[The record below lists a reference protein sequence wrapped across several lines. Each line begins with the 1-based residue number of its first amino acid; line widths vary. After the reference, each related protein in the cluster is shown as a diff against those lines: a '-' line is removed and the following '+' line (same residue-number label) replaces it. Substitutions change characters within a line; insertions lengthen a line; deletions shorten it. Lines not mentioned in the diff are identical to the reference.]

1 MSKAADMAKVSAKG
15 GFHLLWGL
23 VVSTVISSIG
33 TILIAL
39 FLGEDNMGLYSIAV
53 AAPNLIAIFRDWGIT
68 TAMVKYSA
76 QYNSEN
82 NIAKIRSIFVSG
94 LAFEIIFG
102 LILAILSIS
111 ISGFLA
117 TLFQR
122 PAIAP
127 LIQITSIF
135 ILTGALVNTATA
147 AFTGMERMHL
157 NSIMLIIQAIVKTAL
172 IIGLVVLGFGTL
184 GAVVG
189 FTVAVAIAG
198 ISGLLLMFTMY
209 RSLPHPSEG
218 KLDFMQTITGM
229 LKYGLPIS
237 IGAILIGFL
246 TQFYG
251 YIMAIFVTDNSLIG
265 NYSVATNFVVLI
277 TFFATPVT
285 TMLLP
290 AFSKLDYR
298 KDQPILQ
305 SVFQYSIKYAALI
318 VVPVTAL
325 VMSLAQ
331 PAIATIFGARYLQA
345 PFFLVLL
352 GIIYLQ
358 SAVGTLSIGN
368 LINSQGDTRYNLK
381 LTILSAAIGFPL
393 SFVLISQFGIVGL
406 IVTSTVVGVPGL
418 IWSLF
423 FIKKRYGVTIDWI
436 SSGKILLSSAI
447 TGIVT
452 YLVVSWLPFSSP
464 IRLVIGVTVFA
475 AVLLLTIIFT
485 RTINRADLVNIRQ
498 IVGGLGPLR
507 KPLNAVLS
515 LIEKFMPKLSEA
527 RKEAQEN
534 PAN

>member
-23 VVSTVISSIG
+23 VVSTVISSVG

-39 FLGEDNMGLYSIAV
+39 LLGEDNMGLYSIAV
-53 AAPNLIAIFRDWGIT
+53 AAPNLIAIFRDWGVT

-82 NIAKIRSIFVSG
+82 NVAKIRSIFVSG

-102 LILAILSIS
+102 LILSVLSIS

-189 FTVAVAIAG
+189 FTVAVTIAG
-198 ISGLLLMFTMY
+198 IAGLLLMFTMY
-209 RSLPHPSEG
+209 RSLPHPSDG

-237 IGAILIGFL
+237 IGAILTGFL
-246 TQFYG
+246 TQFYS
-251 YIMAIFVTDNSLIG
+251 YVMAIFVTDNSLIG

-290 AFSKLDYR
+290 AFSKLDYK

-305 SVFQYSIKYAALI
+305 NVFQYSIKYAALI

-331 PAIATIFGARYLQA
+331 PAVGTIFGPRYLQA
-345 PFFLVLL
+345 PLFLALL
-352 GIIYLQ
+352 GIVYLQ
-358 SAVGTLSIGN
+358 SAIGTLSIGN
-368 LINSQGDTRYNLK
+368 LINSQGDTKYNLK
-381 LTILSAAIGFPL
+381 LTMLTAAIGFPL
-393 SFVLISQFGIVGL
+393 SFVLVSQFGIIGL
-406 IVTSTVVGVPGL
+406 IVTTTVVGVPGL

-423 FIKKRYGVTIDWI
+423 FIKKRYGVSIDWVSSAKI
-436 SSGKILLSSAI
+436 LFSSGI
-447 TGIVT
+447 TGVIT
-452 YLVVSWLPFSSP
+452 YLVVSWLPFSNV
-464 IRLVIGVTVFA
+464 IRLIIGVIVFA
-475 AVLLLTIIFT
+475 IVLLASIALT
-485 RTINRADLVNIRQ
+485 RTINRADLAIIRQ

-507 KPLNAVLS
+507 TPVNAVLR
-515 LIEKFMPKLSEA
+515 LLEKFMPEKTDKSKNALEKST
-527 RKEAQEN
+527 
-534 PAN
+534 